1 MKKFKFDK
9 QLWMKIHL
17 YLSIFFFPVALI
29 YVLTGALYILEIRE
43 NADATTHTITLD
55 SLPQKGQ
62 EQEFI
67 LNLLEAHSL
76 KIPSDTQVRMMKG
89 APTMGDIKYN
99 VSITKDKDGTNI
111 LRTTDR
117 GLYGILLLMHKAKG
131 KFYFD
136 IIAVAFAISMIIFYL
151 SGLIMTSFCKKHQKS
166 ALWTFVAG
174 LGITALAIYLSI

>member
-9 QLWMKIHL
+9 QLWMKIHV
-17 YLSIFFFPVALI
+17 YLSIFFFPAAFI
-29 YVLTGALYILEIRE
+29 YVLTGALYIFEVRE
-43 NADATTHTITLD
+43 NADATIHTITLD
-55 SLPQKGQ
+55 SLPEKGQ

-67 LNLLEAHSL
+67 LNLLAKHNL

-89 APTMGDIKYN
+89 MPTMGNIKYSA
-99 VSITKDKDGTNI
+99 SIAKDRDGTNI

-136 IIAVAFAISMIIFYL
+136 IIAVTFSISMIIFYL
-151 SGLIMTSFCKKHQKS
+151 SGLIMTSFCKKRRKS

-174 LGITALAIYLSI
+174 LGITALAVYLSI